1 MDGMVYLRYF
11 PFPEHLI
18 ITIIVITIISFPDAS
33 LQVGGILL
41 PLLLLLL
48 FKKQNKKL
56 VNRVGVIFSHCRGMS
71 LIGHTQNS
79 LAQHLDN

>member
-48 FKKQNKKL
+48 F
-56 VNRVGVIFSHCRGMS
+56 
-71 LIGHTQNS
+71 
-79 LAQHLDN
+79 